1 MDHFEAKLIRIKN
14 VLVELDQVILA
25 ATMQPVD
32 DFDAQTLFPD
42 DFRAYMH
49 IIGELNI
56 SSFSGALGDDYCSLQ
71 FENPQPLLSHLKYYL
86 DEEGYETNLWYLPE
100 QYETDVTEA
109 TIINPETQLRVGD
122 VLAFGN
128 ASSLDLWA
136 FDTRTKP
143 YELLINERS
152 AGTFSDKFL
161 SQIQSE
167 LQTFLSEGSYHAAW
181 SYIERNAPSEWER
194 FINLTRRDFLSG
206 IFLRLLVRN
215 VDVKYETNDDSLG
228 DKLTY
233 HFTQREH
240 DNYSKARRWI
250 EVISSVTQ
258 NDLRNFI
265 MQECKQK
272 APLHRVMASLNKEC
286 VIFESFG
293 RYTSIELRD
302 GEPSS
307 IMLLSK
313 SAYYEFLDQHQ
324 LINKK

>member
-32 DFDAQTLFPD
+32 DFDTQTLFPD

-86 DEEGYETNLWYLPE
+86 DEEGYETGLWYLPE

-109 TIINPETQLRVGD
+109 TITNTETQLRVGD

-128 ASSLDLWA
+128 ANTLDLWA
-136 FDTRTKP
+136 FDTRTTP
-143 YELLINERS
+143 YELLINETS
-152 AGTFSDKFL
+152 AGTFADEFL
-161 SQIQSE
+161 SLIQSE
-167 LQTFLSEGSYHAAW
+167 LQTFLSQGAYHAPW
-181 SYIERNAPSEWER
+181 SYIERNTPSDWKS
-194 FINLTRRDFLSG
+194 FINLTRSDFLSG
-206 IFLRLLVRN
+206 IFLRLLVQN
-215 VDVKYETNDDSLG
+215 VDVKYETNDDSFG

-250 EVISSVTQ
+250 EAISSVTQ

-265 MQECKQK
+265 IQECDEK
-272 APLHRVMASLNKEC
+272 APLFRVTATPKKEF
-286 VIFESFG
+286 VIHERFG
-293 RYTSIELRD
+293 RHSLIELWD

-313 SAYYEFLDQHQ
+313 SMYDEFLNQYQ

>member
-1 MDHFEAKLIRIKN
+1 MEQFEAKLIRIRN
-14 VLVELDQVILA
+14 VLAELDQVLLA
-25 ATMQPVD
+25 ATMEPVV
-32 DFDAQTLFPD
+32 DFDTQTLFPD

-56 SSFSGALGDDYCSLQ
+56 SSFSGALGDEYCSLI
-71 FENPQPLLSHLKYYL
+71 FESPQPLLSHLKYYL

-100 QYETDVTEA
+100 QYEPDVTEA
-109 TIINPETQLRVGD
+109 TIVNPETQLRVGD

-128 ASSLDLWA
+128 ASTLDLWA
-136 FDTRTKP
+136 FDTRIEP
-143 YELLINERS
+143 YAFLLREGSGR
-152 AGTFSDKFL
+152 TFAEEFL

-167 LQTFLSEGSYHAAW
+167 LATFLSEDSYHAAW
-181 SYIERNAPSEWER
+181 CYIERNTQSDWDS
-194 FINLTRRDFLSG
+194 FIKLTRSDFLSG
-206 IFLRLLVRN
+206 IFLRLLVQN
-215 VDVKYETNDDSLG
+215 VDVKYETDDDNFG

-272 APLHRVMASLNKEC
+272 APLHRVMASLNKEY
-286 VIFESFG
+286 VIVESFG
-293 RYTSIELRD
+293 RYSLIELRD
-302 GEPSS
+302 EEPSS

-313 SAYYEFLDQHQ
+313 SRYDEFLEQHH